1 MGCSNWLVMNGMSN
15 CIMMLL
21 MVFYG
26 DVVVVD
32 CDVII
37 SLMSVGVMKILSR
50 FDVDVVYMVVGMLFF
65 VIDVNVIDDW
75 IVDGS
80 VYRNSMF
87 VYSVGVMSGCS
98 MGFSVR
104 LSSGNSVNVLSSMIV
119 CSCQWVVLVMMVLCD
134 SFVLCRKNSRLIVM
148 LVVQLNV
155 WVVGL

>member
-1 MGCSNWLVMNGMSN
+1 
-15 CIMMLL
+15 MMLL

-119 CSCQWVVLVMMVLCD
+119 CSC
-134 SFVLCRKNSRLIVM
+134 
-148 LVVQLNV
+148 
-155 WVVGL
+155 